1 MHIKAILN
9 RIQKQPGFTYGKA
22 ELVERRAGLAL
33 HVRIHARKGSRPVCS
48 KCMQKRP
55 GYDSLNARAFEF
67 IPLWAITV
75 LFLYAPR
82 RADCPRCGVTVELMP
97 WADGKSGVTTTYAW
111 FLSSW
116 AKSLSWSETARRFR
130 TSWQTVFRSVAMAV
144 EWGRS
149 HASYAGITSI
159 GVDEIAWKKGHK
171 YLTVVYQ
178 IDHGTKRLLWI
189 GRDRT
194 MATFN
199 GFFDWLGKE
208 RITSIRFIASD
219 MWRAFLT
226 VSAKRAP
233 TAMRILD
240 RFHVA
245 GLFSKA
251 IEKVRRDEVIE
262 LRRKGHAPTLT
273 KTRWVLLK
281 RTHNLTENQRGRLSE
296 LLRVNLRT
304 VRAYLLK
311 EDFHPFWGY
320 IRASRAAR
328 FLDRW
333 TAETMR
339 SRIEPMKRVARTLRT
354 HQPLLMNWFRA
365 RGAFSHGATEG
376 LNNKARV
383 TTRRAYGFRTPG
395 HAEIALFH
403 TLGALPEPGWLAHRF
418 W

>member
-22 ELVERRAGLAL
+22 ELVERREGITLR
-33 HVRIHARKGSRPVCS
+33 VRIHARRRSLPVCS

-55 GYDSLNARAFEF
+55 GYDTLNDRTFEF
-67 IPLWAITV
+67 VPLWAIAV
-75 LFLYAPR
+75 FFLYAPR

-97 WADGKSGVTTTYAW
+97 WANGKSGITTTYAW

-116 AKSLSWSETARRFR
+116 AKSLSWAETARRFR
-130 TSWQTVFRSVAMAV
+130 TSWQTVFRSVTMAV
-144 EWGRS
+144 DWGRS
-149 HASYAGITSI
+149 HANYAGITSI

-171 YLTVVYQ
+171 YLTVAYQ

-208 RITSIRFIASD
+208 RTSSIRFIATD

-240 RFHVA
+240 RFHIA

-251 IEKVRRDEVIE
+251 IEKVRRDEVVE
-262 LRRKGHAPTLT
+262 LRRKGRAPTLT

-281 RTHNLTENQRGRLSE
+281 RTQNLTEKQRGRLSE

-320 IRASRAAR
+320 VRVFRAAR
-328 FLDRW
+328 FLDQW
-333 TAETMR
+333 TAEAMR
-339 SRIEPMKRVARTLRT
+339 SRIEPMKKVAQTLRT
-354 HQPLLMNWFRA
+354 HQPLLLNWFRA

-383 TTRRAYGFRTPG
+383 TTRRAYGFRTYG

-403 TLGALPEPGWLAHRF
+403 TLGALPEPDWLAHRF